1 MFSQDDED
9 PTIKCP
15 ADISVV
21 TDPGQPGAVVTWVVT
36 AQDNSGV
43 QPTIVC
49 DAGGLQSGDEFPIGV
64 TLVTCTATDTA
75 GNQVSCSFYV
85 EVRGELKSKCSEL
98 NNKRLFILLSCLFS

>member
-49 DAGGLQSGDEFPIGV
+49 DAGGLQSGDQFPIGV
-64 TLVTCTATDTA
+64 TVVTCTATDAA
-75 GNQVSCSFYV
+75 GNQVSCSFQI
-85 EVRGELKSKCSEL
+85 EVRGKLKSRCLEP
-98 NNKRLFILLSCLFS
+98 NNIGLFM

>member
-1 MFSQDDED
+1 MFSPDDED

-64 TLVTCTATDTA
+64 TVVTCTATDAA
-75 GNQVSCSFYV
+75 GNQVSCSFQI
-85 EVRGELKSKCSEL
+85 EVRGEVKSKCSEL
-98 NNKRLFILLSCLFS
+98 NNIG